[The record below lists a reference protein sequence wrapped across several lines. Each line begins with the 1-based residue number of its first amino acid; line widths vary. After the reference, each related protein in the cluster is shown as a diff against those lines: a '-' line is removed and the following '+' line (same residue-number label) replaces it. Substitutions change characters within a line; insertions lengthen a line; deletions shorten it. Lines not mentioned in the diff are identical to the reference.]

1 MVVDN
6 GYTHEEAAKAMG
18 VGYSTISKWVKQLRE
33 ERAGK
38 TPKASP
44 MTPEQ
49 IEIRELKKKI
59 ERIELEKEILK
70 KATALLMSDSLN
82 NSNLSKNS
90 IRATKLNIVLKPC
103 AMCLGYIEVVIN
115 TGVLGISQFHQT
127 SYVC

>member
-1 MVVDN
+1 MAKKKRPNYAPEFKLETAQLVVDN

-38 TPKASP
+38 APKASP
-44 MTPEQ
+44 MIPEQ

-70 KATALLMSDSLN
+70 KATVDSTCQRNTIFNYLFRCFKAQY
-82 NSNLSKNS
+82 LSWS
-90 IRATKLNIVLKPC
+90 II
-103 AMCLGYIEVVIN
+103 
-115 TGVLGISQFHQT
+115 
-127 SYVC
+127 